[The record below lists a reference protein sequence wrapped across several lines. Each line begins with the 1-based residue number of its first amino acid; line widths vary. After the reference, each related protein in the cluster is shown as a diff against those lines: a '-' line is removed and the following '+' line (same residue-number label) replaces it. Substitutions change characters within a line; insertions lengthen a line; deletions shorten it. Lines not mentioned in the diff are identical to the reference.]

1 MTPTSPS
8 RRRKAKRPA
17 TADELR
23 LRSQRDPVWWIQT
36 VLGTHI
42 WSGQRAIV
50 RSVRDH
56 RQTAVRSCHGPGKTY
71 IAAAICLW
79 FLYVFPE
86 SRVVTTATKWSQ
98 VKMLLWHEINQLHGM
113 ARIQGGLGG
122 TCLQTQ
128 LVLPDGRYALGLST
142 RPGQEE
148 SFQGHHAPHI
158 LLLYD
163 EASGVPEPVFE
174 AGEGYMTTEGARLLM
189 IGNPTRAEGRFY
201 QAFHSERAKFATH
214 HLSVFDTPNF
224 TGEKVPAKMAA
235 RLVSKPWV
243 EERRHWEGTALWDVK
258 VMGDFSKRSDDTV
271 ISLGAL
277 EDAQDRD
284 VIEPPPDREAVIA
297 VDVARFGSDETV
309 ISTLVGNE
317 VKIRDV
323 YNGQDTVIT
332 AARTANV
339 HKELAVGKGTARIVV
354 DDSGVGGGVTDIL
367 KHKGLKV
374 FGFNA
379 GESAIEQDA
388 YPNARSE
395 SWFRM
400 ADRLAGL
407 SIPDDEQLAADLL
420 SPRYKLDKDGRRVVE
435 PKDETKKRLGRSPDR
450 ADSVN
455 MLLVPHRDST
465 TEMW

>member
-1 MTPTSPS
+1 VS
-8 RRRKAKRPA
+8 AA
-17 TADELR
+17 EFVE
-23 LRSQRDPVWWIQT
+23 RSQRDPVWWIQT
-36 VLGTHI
+36 ILGVHL
-42 WSGQRAIV
+42 WSMQREIV
-50 RSVRDH
+50 RSVRDN
-56 RQTAVRSCHGPGKTY
+56 RQTAVRSCHGPGKTF
-71 IAAAICLW
+71 IAAAIAVW

-98 VKMLLWHEINQLHGM
+98 VKMLLWHEINQLHSS

-128 LVLPDGRYALGLST
+128 LMLPDGRYALGLST

-163 EASGVPEPVFE
+163 EASGIPEPVYE
-174 AGEGYMTTEGARLLM
+174 AGEGYMTTEGARMLM

-201 QAFHSERAKFATH
+201 QAFHGERGKFATH
-214 HLSVFDTPNF
+214 HISVFDTPNF
-224 TGEKVPAKMAA
+224 TGEKVPARMAT

-258 VMGDFSKRSDDTV
+258 VMGDFSKRADDTV
-271 ISLGAL
+271 ISLAL
-277 EDAQDRD
+277 VEDAQSRE
-284 VIEPPPDREAVIA
+284 VLPPAPDREAVVA

-309 ISTLVGNE
+309 ISTLIGNE
-317 VKIRDV
+317 VRIHDV
-323 YNGQDTVIT
+323 YHGQDTVIT
-332 AARTANV
+332 AAETKKV
-339 HKELAVGKGTARIVV
+339 YDELRAGKGAARVVV

-367 KHKGLKV
+367 KHGGVKV

-379 GESAIEQDA
+379 GESAIESDNF
-388 YPNARSE
+388 PNARSE

-400 ADRLAGL
+400 AERLTHL
-407 SIPDDEQLAADLL
+407 RIPEDEQLAADLL

-455 MLLVPHRDST
+455 MLLVPHRDTT